1 MTTVAALT
9 HVRVRLSGPN
19 ITRATANIKQAFVV
33 EQYSS
38 TVEIAP
44 LHIQILKKQ
53 ITLEQ
58 IPQIIEITVTTC
70 VNKITI
76 TIKYSC
82 TVKRSK
88 VTHTKCVK

>member
-44 LHIQILKKQ
+44 LHIQIFKK
-53 ITLEQ
+53 TNY
-58 IPQIIEITVTTC
+58 TRTNTTNHRNNSNYMC
-70 VNKITI
+70 E
-76 TIKYSC
+76 
-82 TVKRSK
+82 
-88 VTHTKCVK
+88 